1 MINFFRKIRR
11 KLADDNKPL
20 KYMRYAIG
28 EILLVV
34 IGILIALSINN
45 WNESRK
51 DRIQEKEILSEI
63 SETIVRNNEILEN
76 HMLLIEDI
84 NRSNEVVILWI
95 ENESEYSEEYQK
107 EFHRC
112 FRSGSNI
119 FLSTA
124 GYDELN
130 NSGLE
135 LIGNTFLKNEI
146 IYLFGV
152 DNLRRGQLIN
162 FFKQHFPIYE
172 DFLIKNFIA
181 EDYKLIPINR
191 EHLQKNSQFL
201 AIVKR
206 IKERRSRIKDGL
218 QSNLQQ
224 GRKVLQLVKD
234 ELGQI
239 E

>member
-1 MINFFRKIRR
+1 MINFFRKIRK

-28 EILLVV
+28 EIVLVV

-63 SETIVRNNEILEN
+63 LETIVRNNDLLEN
-76 HMLLIEDI
+76 HMFLIEDI
-84 NRSNEVVILWI
+84 NRSSDVVIRWI
-95 ENESEYSEEYQK
+95 ENESENSEEHQT
-107 EFHRC
+107 EFYRC
-112 FRSGSNI
+112 FLSGSNI
-119 FLSTA
+119 FLSSA
-124 GYDELN
+124 GYDELK

-135 LIGNTFLKNEI
+135 LITNTFLKNEI

-152 DNLRRGQLIN
+152 DNLRRAQLIN
-162 FFKQHFPIYE
+162 FFKLNFPIYE
-172 DFLIKNFIA
+172 DFIIKNFIT
-181 EDYKLIPINR
+181 EEHKLIPINR

-206 IKERRSRIKDGL
+206 IKERRERIKGTL

-224 GRKVLQLVKD
+224 SSKVLQLIKD
-234 ELGQI
+234 ELG
-239 E
+239 EVE

>member
-1 MINFFRKIRR
+1 MIKFFRKTRK
-11 KLADDNKPL
+11 KLADDNKFF
-20 KYMRYAIG
+20 KYSRYAIG

-119 FLSTA
+119 FLSSA
-124 GYDELN
+124 GYDELK

-135 LIGNTFLKNEI
+135 LIRNTFLKNEI

-152 DNLRRGQLIN
+152 DNLRRAQLIN

-172 DFLIKNFIA
+172 DFLIKNFIT
-181 EDYKLIPINR
+181 ETQKLIPINR

-201 AIVKR
+201 GIVKR
-206 IKERRSRIKDGL
+206 IKERRERIKDGL

-224 GRKVLQLVKD
+224 SRKVLQLIED
-234 ELGQI
+234 ELAK
-239 E
+239 

>member
-1 MINFFRKIRR
+1 MINFFRKTRK

-28 EILLVV
+28 EIALVV

-107 EFHRC
+107 EFYRC
-112 FRSGSNI
+112 FLSGSNI
-119 FLSTA
+119 FLSSA
-124 GYDELN
+124 GYDELK
-130 NSGLE
+130 NSGME
-135 LIGNTFLKNEI
+135 LIRNTFLKNEI

-152 DNLRRGQLIN
+152 DYLRRAQLIN

-172 DFLIKNFIA
+172 DFLIKNFIT
-181 EDYKLIPINR
+181 EEQKLIPINR
-191 EHLQKNSQFL
+191 EHLQKNLQFL

-206 IKERRSRIKDGL
+206 IKERRGRIKWGL
-218 QSNLQQ
+218 RKNIQQSS
-224 GRKVLQLVKD
+224 KVLQLIKD
-234 ELGQI
+234 ELGK
-239 E
+239 

>member
-1 MINFFRKIRR
+1 MINFFRKIR
-11 KLADDNKPL
+11 KQLADDNKFL
-20 KYMRYAIG
+20 KYSRYAIG
-28 EILLVV
+28 EIVLVV
-34 IGILIALSINN
+34 VGILIALSINN

-107 EFHRC
+107 EFYRC

-119 FLSTA
+119 FLSSA
-124 GYDELN
+124 GYDELK
-130 NSGLE
+130 NSGLK
-135 LIGNTFLKNEI
+135 LIRNTFLKNEI

-152 DNLRRGQLIN
+152 DNLRRVQLIN
-162 FFKQHFPIYE
+162 FFKQDFPIYE
-172 DFLIKNFIA
+172 DFLIKNFIT
-181 EDYKLIPINR
+181 EEQKLIPINR
-191 EHLQKNSQFL
+191 EHLQNNSQFL
-201 AIVKR
+201 AIVTR
-206 IKERRSRIKDGL
+206 IKERRSRIMSGL

-224 GRKVLQLVKD
+224 SSKVLQLIKD
-234 ELGQI
+234 ELGK
-239 E
+239 